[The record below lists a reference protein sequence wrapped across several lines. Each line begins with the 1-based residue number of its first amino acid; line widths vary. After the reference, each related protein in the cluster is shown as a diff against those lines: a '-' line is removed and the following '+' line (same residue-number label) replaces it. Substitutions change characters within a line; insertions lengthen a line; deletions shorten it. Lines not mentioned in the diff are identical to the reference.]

1 MKVPSWLPLF
11 PTPPAEAAK
20 LPPSCCRCREPMVT
34 KDSKLGDRHGG
45 LDPCVVIVGWDW
57 TDFLVT
63 FHVGLSFPIHGG
75 PVPGKLR
82 DASLAAPSL

>member
-1 MKVPSWLPLF
+1 
-11 PTPPAEAAK
+11 
-20 LPPSCCRCREPMVT
+20 MVT

-45 LDPCVVIVGWDW
+45 LDTYVVIVGWDW

-82 DASLAAPSL
+82 DASLAAPFL